1 MLLWNVVMGDC
12 LDFGRKRHELSL
24 GSLKAQVQ
32 FLACSNVLQKLIVK
46 NSFAT
51 IFNLFSLFVATLILE
66 KRTNPL
72 RATIWKFNADAFP
85 SESQNVLTRNVYLTF
100 LPWNSVITS
109 SSSRSWLNHVCFHVY
124 CSTNSSISSHQH

>member
-1 MLLWNVVMGDC
+1 MGDC